1 MFGVGGSS
9 YAPATPIDGLY
20 LMDADGSDVRRLQI
34 PLRSHGVAW
43 SPDGMRIADYRCSED
58 PDRPGAVIVIVDI
71 SSGTERA
78 LEATAVHTKT
88 EGQVPTQGL
97 DNGYCGFYAGPEGR
111 SWDYEGWSWSPDGR
125 SIVMLERRGSR
136 PLLVNVETGQA
147 TELPWEADS
156 APSWQRIIP
165 TGPG

>member
-1 MFGVGGSS
+1 
-9 YAPATPIDGLY
+9 
-20 LMDADGSDVRRLQI
+20 MDADGSDVRRLQV
-34 PLRSHGVAW
+34 PLTSAGLAW
-43 SPDGMRIADYRCSED
+43 SPDGMKMADHRCSAD
-58 PDRPGAVIVIVDI
+58 PNRPGAVIVIVDI

-111 SWDYEGWSWSPDGR
+111 SWDYEGWSWSPDGKG
-125 SIVMLERRGSR
+125 IMFLERRGDR
-136 PLLVNVETGQA
+136 PIVVDMETGQA

-156 APSWQRIIP
+156 APSWQRIPP